1 MIEKLLNDIE
11 TKLKLVIYDPYYTN
25 LLTHLLI
32 MTNRII
38 RGNNLAS
45 NTENNDLV
53 VVMNQDL
60 YDIAN
65 YMIRKIENKFEIKI
79 DKEEVVYIYKYLTS
93 IGLSYEDMELKDTKE
108 IHMPH
113 VHFTKELIDTVTEM
127 SHINYNI
134 RINLYER
141 LLLHI
146 KPMLNR
152 VKYNIQIK
160 NPLLK
165 DFLKEFTEEFFVIKA
180 ACFLVCNKFDLN
192 MINDDEVSYILSY
205 FISEDEKIS
214 ETIKIN
220 TIVVCHS
227 GYGTSQLLSTRLEKA
242 FNNINV
248 VDVIASNSIV
258 NMDLSDIDL
267 IVTTVDLNIERSYLM
282 VSAFLN
288 EIDKKNIKNHI
299 YNILEDK
306 RKSFSDQNI
315 EDIKIENIKEEKS
328 INIDDLIQIKDN
340 IYISISNSSKNP
352 SIQYI
357 TEKGKLGKRIFII
370 NYSNYKYL
378 SKAIRKVI
386 REYLKENDENGR

>member
-1 MIEKLLNDIE
+1 
-11 TKLKLVIYDPYYTN
+11 
-25 LLTHLLI
+25 
-32 MTNRII
+32 
-38 RGNNLAS
+38 
-45 NTENNDLV
+45 
-53 VVMNQDL
+53 
-60 YDIAN
+60 
-65 YMIRKIENKFEIKI
+65 
-79 DKEEVVYIYKYLTS
+79 
-93 IGLSYEDMELKDTKE
+93 
-108 IHMPH
+108 
-113 VHFTKELIDTVTEM
+113 
-127 SHINYNI
+127 
-134 RINLYER
+134 
-141 LLLHI
+141 
-146 KPMLNR
+146 
-152 VKYNIQIK
+152 
-160 NPLLK
+160 
-165 DFLKEFTEEFFVIKA
+165 
-180 ACFLVCNKFDLN
+180 

-227 GYGTSQLLSTRLEKA
+227 GYGTSQLLSTRLEKS

-299 YNILEDK
+299 YNILENK
-306 RKSFSDQNI
+306 RTSFSDQNI
-315 EDIKIENIKEEKS
+315 EDIKIENIKDEKS
-328 INIDDLIQIKDN
+328 INIDDLIDIKDN
-340 IYISISNSSKNP
+340 IYISISNSSKNS

-357 TEKGKLGKRIFII
+357 EEKGKSGKRIFII